1 MPSMP
6 RLNNKTRDIAWK
18 ILGKPDAFR
27 DDPSP
32 RIRRAKQVI
41 DYMDTVRER

>member
-1 MPSMP
+1 MPTMP
-6 RLNNKTRDIAWK
+6 RLTSKATKIAWS

-41 DYMDTVRER
+41 DYLDTVRER